1 MVIPS
6 PRNRY
11 PGNVIQSRSEKLRF
25 LFEIGQSRPVPN
37 PVKSKTIYV
46 EILMDG
52 VHSVL
57 ATCFALK
64 LLQNQLKID

>member
-25 LFEIGQSRPVPN
+25 LFEIGQSH

-57 ATCFALK
+57 APCFAL
-64 LLQNQLKID
+64 NSSKIS

>member
-11 PGNVIQSRSEKLRF
+11 PGNVIHSRSEKLRF

-37 PVKSKTIYV
+37 PVKLKTIYV

-52 VHSVL
+52 VHSSL

-64 LLQNQLKID
+64 LLQNQL